1 MNAEEMK
8 ERFNATAKEYDSR
21 RRILIPCFDDY
32 YETMVN
38 FLSTVI
44 PEPKS
49 ILDLGAGTGLLS
61 KFWLNYYKNSK
72 YTLIDV
78 ADQMMEVAKKR
89 FQGLTNFNYIIADY
103 SKDIP
108 KGNFDLI
115 SSALSI
121 HHLSEDEKF
130 DLYRR
135 IFKKL
140 PPNGHFVN
148 FDQFNGNSKLL
159 TDSYNNWWF
168 AQIKKGGISE
178 FEKNSWTERRKIDKE
193 NSIEETIDMLK
204 KVGFETVECIYR
216 YMKFGVILAVKR
228 A

>member
-8 ERFNATAKEYDSR
+8 ERFNATAEEYDSR

-61 KFWLNYYKNSK
+61 KFWLNHYKNSK

-89 FQGLTNFNYIIADY
+89 FQGLTNFKYIIADY
-103 SKDIP
+103 SKNMP

-130 DLYRR
+130 DLYRK
-135 IFKKL
+135 IFEKL

-168 AQIKKGGISE
+168 TQIKKVEYQGTRKTVGLRE
-178 FEKNSWTERRKIDKE
+178 EKLIKRIPWKRQ
-193 NSIEETIDMLK
+193 LK
-204 KVGFETVECIYR
+204 C
-216 YMKFGVILAVKR
+216 
-228 A
+228 